1 MYRANMG
8 PRGRMNGHRGFRSDI
23 FLGIMGLFF
32 FGWII
37 LAAVGGMVGAGIMI
51 LSSVISWLASVV
63 PAAVRGLLSSEG
75 FAIGVVLGLVWYFRT
90 HRRNTKETPQAEASR
105 ESAGTIDETPV
116 QTEIA
121 EAPACRTFNA

>member
-51 LSSVISWLASVV
+51 LSSQ
-63 PAAVRGLLSSEG
+63 PA
-75 FAIGVVLGLVWYFRT
+75 
-90 HRRNTKETPQAEASR
+90 KP
-105 ESAGTIDETPV
+105 
-116 QTEIA
+116 IA
-121 EAPACRTFNA
+121 ENVPPNALWAPSRW

>member
-37 LAAVGGMVGAGIMI
+37 LAVIGGIAGAGIMV
-51 LSSVISWLASVV
+51 LSSVISWLARIV
-63 PAAVRGLLSSEG
+63 PVTVRSLLSSEG
-75 FAIGVVLGLVWYFRT
+75 FALGVVLGLVWYFCA
-90 HRRNTKETPQAEASR
+90 HRRNTKETPQVEAFR
-105 ESAGTIDETPV
+105 ESGGTIDETPV